1 MAGRN
6 VFAAVRSYLQPGA
19 AGRAPL
25 INEDD
30 DCFWPLFA
38 KNAKN
43 RTVFRGSGKG
53 RSRRNLRLPVACLHE
68 MCVGIAAYCGARIVR
83 ACSFGTFCKGLRSLF
98 AAAEGPRSASDQL
111 PPSMPYTSTSSGRPQ
126 AGGRGR
132 PAAGRLP
139 QGSAAAGRRSIL
151 SLVALVWL
159 PERIASALP
168 VAATARQAAV
178 AELTATYGRGYKGR
192 GKLRSRRDR

>member
-19 AGRAPL
+19 GL
-25 INEDD
+25 ED

-68 MCVGIAAYCGARIVR
+68 MCVGIAGRESFVQVHSARFAKGCAASSQRLRNR
-83 ACSFGTFCKGLRSLF
+83 AR
-98 AAAEGPRSASDQL
+98 PR
-111 PPSMPYTSTSSGRPQ
+111 T
-126 AGGRGR
+126 
-132 PAAGRLP
+132 
-139 QGSAAAGRRSIL
+139 
-151 SLVALVWL
+151 
-159 PERIASALP
+159 
-168 VAATARQAAV
+168 
-178 AELTATYGRGYKGR
+178 TATVTY
-192 GKLRSRRDR
+192 S